1 MENDNVI
8 PMSSRAIDLPQS
20 PFRATSAEGEL
31 LHAPVVATL
40 MHGKTIAGRLAG
52 VDGPR
57 AIITL
62 QTRDKRRTYVRFSE
76 LRYLNF
82 ITRNP
87 INRSRH
93 PLQEAHANDIV
104 MPKGAQDFRITFSDQ
119 KVLSGR
125 TRSSF
130 VDKIGIHLFQ
140 LVDSTHV
147 TRLFIPTQA
156 VSRYYIGRRR
166 DSRGEDTVIR
176 ITRTGSKIDADIT
189 PRRRK
194 SDRHRQE
201 TATDTQALRQA
212 LASRTETEGLA
223 GPRRVGE
230 MLVEDGIITQAQL
243 DAALESQKNE
253 TGARIGEIL
262 VKTGATS
269 AEQIYTTLAHKFG
282 LPFVLLR
289 NFFIDI
295 ECLNLVP
302 VDVARKY
309 MLVPLLLHDDRLVVA
324 MDDPANTEALTLLHF
339 MTQYRIEPTI
349 ATREDIEWALGKYY
363 GRPKEGPLGKADRA
377 RTSATSEAQASRDAS
392 NRKTMEK
399 AVASFIANTV
409 ADAVDRGAADIH
421 LVTEGN
427 RADMLFRIDGEL
439 VPVRRFSRI
448 IVPAIL
454 DHLRAM
460 GAHEAQSGSS
470 RPDHARVLSGEEV
483 IDAHI
488 EITRRGDDD
497 NAVIRLIR
505 IGTRLVPV
513 AYLGL
518 QTAELA
524 QLEEILTQRGR
535 LILVAGPNES
545 HRSRTLYAALR
556 EIRENGRRV
565 ATAEWPVSYYLNGI
579 EQIHPHG
586 DTDDFATQALHG
598 MDAGRVDCLLIG
610 EIIDRAGLDT
620 AVAAALR
627 GTTVLAKL
635 DAATAVRAITRLT
648 AMTGR
653 RTELATV
660 LGGIL
665 VQHRLRV
672 NCRHCLTEEKVE
684 PAVRDALGAGHEEVF
699 YHGAGCEECQGTGYS
714 GSQLVFEL
722 LPNSL
727 ELTTLMEANATSDQL
742 AQWMGDRAITTLQ
755 KNALELARL
764 RRIPL
769 AEAHRL
775 HLLTRD

>member
-40 MHGKTIAGRLAG
+40 MQGKTIAGRLAG

-87 INRSRH
+87 INRGRH
-93 PLQEAHANDIV
+93 PLQETHANDIV
-104 MPKGAQDFRITFSDQ
+104 MPKGAQDFRITFTDQ

-147 TRLFIPTQA
+147 SRLFIPTQA

-166 DSRGEDTVIR
+166 DPRGEEAAPR
-176 ITRTGSKIDADIT
+176 GAREAGAT

-194 SDRHRQE
+194 SDRHRRE
-201 TATDTQALRQA
+201 TAADTHALKQA
-212 LASRTETEGLA
+212 LATRTEPEGLA
-223 GPRRVGE
+223 GPRRIGE
-230 MLVEDGIITQAQL
+230 MLVEDGIITLAQL
-243 DAALESQKNE
+243 DTALENQKNDS
-253 TGARIGEIL
+253 GARIGEIL
-262 VKTGATS
+262 VKTGAAS

-302 VDVARKY
+302 ADVAHKY

-363 GRPKEGPLGKADRA
+363 GQSKRA
-377 RTSATSEAQASRDAS
+377 LAEAGRLHAQAAERTQSPDSRETR

-409 ADAVDRGAADIH
+409 ADAVGHGAADIH
-421 LVTEGN
+421 LVTEGS
-427 RADMLFRIDGEL
+427 RADLLFRVGGAL
-439 VPVRRFSRI
+439 APVRRFSRI

-460 GAHEAQSGSS
+460 AQIRAADSESPQLG
-470 RPDHARVLSGEEV
+470 RTRVLSGEEV
-483 IDAHI
+483 IDVHI
-488 EITRRGDDD
+488 DITRKGDNDG
-497 NAVIRLIR
+497 AVIRLIR
-505 IGTRLVPV
+505 TGAQLTPV

-518 QTAELA
+518 QAAELA
-524 QLEEILTQRGR
+524 QLEEMLTRRGR
-535 LILVAGPNES
+535 LILVAGPAES

-556 EIRENGRRV
+556 EVRENGRRA
-565 ATAEWPVSYYLNGI
+565 ATAEWPVSYYFNGI

-586 DTDDFATQALHG
+586 DGDFAIQAL
-598 MDAGRVDCLLIG
+598 DRAEAGRVDCLLIG
-610 EIIDRAGLDT
+610 EIADRRSLDA
-620 AVAAALR
+620 AVAAALN
-627 GTTVLAKL
+627 GTMVMAKLEAVTTVQ
-635 DAATAVRAITRLT
+635 AVTRLASLT
-648 AMTGR
+648 SR
-653 RTELATV
+653 RTELATA

-665 VQHRLRV
+665 VQHRLGV
-672 NCRHCLTEEKVE
+672 NCRYCLAEETVP
-684 PAVRDALGAGHEEVF
+684 PAAREALGVGAEEVF
-699 YHGAGCEECQGTGYS
+699 YHGAGCEECKGTGYS
-714 GSQLVFEL
+714 GTQLVFEL

-727 ELTTLMEANATSDQL
+727 ELTTLMEAGATPTQL
-742 AQWMGDRAITTLQ
+742 TQWIADRDIATLQ
-755 KNALELARL
+755 ENALELARL

-775 HLLTRD
+775 YLLTRG